1 MQPIAKRLS
10 QCHAR
15 FLGQKTFLDTCLW
28 CVHIRH
34 RYYDFSDR
42 KLALR
47 NIWLRQR
54 QQTWELKS
62 GNIPKV
68 DPDHLNGLGTTY
80 YVFGAEFVDEA

>member
-1 MQPIAKRLS
+1 M
-10 QCHAR
+10 
-15 FLGQKTFLDTCLW
+15 DT
-28 CVHIRH
+28 
-34 RYYDFSDR
+34 YYDFPDK

-54 QQTWELKS
+54 QSTWELKT

-80 YVFGAEFVDEA
+80 YVYLCVGF